1 MKALILFAILAFAI
15 IGIISTVLFFVKKT
29 GKDKCKKVQ

>member
-15 IGIISTVLFFVKKT
+15 IGIIATVLFFVKGI
-29 GKDKCKKVQ
+29 GKR

>member
-15 IGIISTVLFFVKKT
+15 IGIIVTVLFFVKRI
-29 GKDKCKKVQ
+29 GKR